1 MVAGDVVSACNIG
14 SAFDTLVVPLE
25 ETEATAGVGAE
36 LTGTGPVQ
44 LVAEA

>member
-1 MVAGDVVSACNIG
+1 MVSACNIG

-25 ETEATAGVGAE
+25 DTETAADVGAE